1 MKVAAEGTRLTA
13 VAGAGR
19 TKPLAAAPERM
30 AGLAA
35 ILDYVRAHGST
46 TRTELAS
53 ATGLSR
59 AVIVQRVGE
68 LVERGL
74 LESGEIGPSTGGR
87 APRTVRFRSSAGH
100 LLVADLGATSVDV
113 AVVDLSRTVLAH
125 ASEPADVAA
134 GPNVVLGRVEAMLQ
148 ECLADVDEL
157 PGSLLGIGIGVPG
170 PVEFESGRPVAPPI
184 MPGWDQYDVR
194 AHFASYAVP
203 VWVDNDVNVMA
214 LAEIRAGVARGHE
227 NVVFIKIG
235 TGIGAGIVV
244 RGMLHRG
251 AQGCA
256 GDVGH
261 IQVTDD
267 ESVVCRC
274 GNVGC
279 LEALAGGAALARDGE
294 SLARDGRSPH
304 LAKVLEQVG
313 AVEATDVA
321 VAASRGDASAIELIT
336 NAGRLVGSTLAGI
349 VNFFNPSLVVIGGGV
364 AGSGD
369 LLLATIRES
378 VYRRSLP
385 LATRDLL
392 ITRSSLRDLAGVTGA
407 AAMVTDELFAPPRL
421 VHRLAGS
428 ER

>member
-1 MKVAAEGTRLTA
+1 
-13 VAGAGR
+13 
-19 TKPLAAAPERM
+19 M

-35 ILDYVRAHGST
+35 ILDYVRTHGSS

-53 ATGLSR
+53 ATGMSR
-59 AVIVQRVGE
+59 AVVVQRVGE

-74 LESGEIGPSTGGR
+74 LESGEIGASTGGR
-87 APRTVRFRSSAGH
+87 APRTVRFRSDAGH

-113 AVVDLSRTVLAH
+113 AVVDLSCSVLAH
-125 ASEPADVAA
+125 ASEPADIAA
-134 GPNVVLGRVEAMLQ
+134 GPDEVLGRAEAMLQ
-148 ECLADVDEL
+148 ECLAEVDDL

-184 MPGWDQYDVR
+184 MPGWDMYDVR
-194 AHFASYAVP
+194 GHFASHGVP

-214 LAEIRAGVARGHE
+214 LAEIRAGIARGHE
-227 NVVFIKIG
+227 NVVFIKVG

-267 ESVVCRC
+267 ESVICRC

-279 LEALAGGAALARDGE
+279 LEALAGGAALGRDGE
-294 SLARDGRSPH
+294 ALARDGRSTH
-304 LAKVLEQVG
+304 LAKVLEDEGSVQ
-313 AVEATDVA
+313 AADVA
-321 VAASRGDASAIELIT
+321 TAASHGDAAATELIT
-336 NAGRLVGSTLAGI
+336 NAGRLIGSTLAGI

-392 ITRSSLRDLAGVTGA
+392 VTRSSLRELAGVTGA

-421 VHRLAGS
+421 VHRLAGV
-428 ER
+428 EH

>member
-1 MKVAAEGTRLTA
+1 MKVAADGTRLTA
-13 VAGAGR
+13 VDRVSVA
-19 TKPLAAAPERM
+19 KPPAPAPERI

-59 AVIVQRVGE
+59 AVVVQRVSE

-100 LLVADLGATSVDV
+100 LLVADLGATSIDV
-113 AVVDLSRTVLAH
+113 AVVDLSSTVLAH

-134 GPNVVLGRVEAMLQ
+134 GPGVVLRRVEVLLEQ
-148 ECLADVDEL
+148 CLAEVDEL
-157 PGSLLGIGIGVPG
+157 PGALLGIGIGVPG
-170 PVEFESGRPVAPPI
+170 PVEFGSGRPVAPPI
-184 MPGWDQYDVR
+184 MPGWDQYDLR
-194 AHFASYAVP
+194 GHFASYAVP
-203 VWVDNDVNVMA
+203 IWVDNDVNVMA
-214 LAEIRAGVARGHE
+214 LAEIRAGIARGHE

-267 ESVVCRC
+267 QSVICRC

-294 SLARDGRSPH
+294 ALAQDGRSPH
-304 LAKVLEQVG
+304 LAKVLEDKG
-313 AVEATDVA
+313 AVEARDVA
-321 VAASRGDASAIELIT
+321 VAASHGDVASIELIT
-336 NAGRLVGSTLAGI
+336 NAGRLVGSMLAGI

-407 AAMVTDELFAPPRL
+407 AAMVTDQLFAPPRL

-428 ER
+428 EH

>member
-1 MKVAAEGTRLTA
+1 
-13 VAGAGR
+13 
-19 TKPLAAAPERM
+19 
-30 AGLAA
+30 
-35 ILDYVRAHGST
+35 
-46 TRTELAS
+46 
-53 ATGLSR
+53 
-59 AVIVQRVGE
+59 
-68 LVERGL
+68 
-74 LESGEIGPSTGGR
+74 
-87 APRTVRFRSSAGH
+87 
-100 LLVADLGATSVDV
+100 
-113 AVVDLSRTVLAH
+113 VVDLSSTVLAH
-125 ASEPADVAA
+125 ASEPADIAS
-134 GPNVVLGRVEAMLQ
+134 GPDAVLGRVDAMLEQ
-148 ECLADVDEL
+148 CLAEAGEL

-194 AHFASYAVP
+194 GHFASYAVP

-214 LAEIRAGVARGHE
+214 LAEIRAGAARGHE
-227 NVVFIKIG
+227 NVVYIKIG

-267 ESVVCRC
+267 ESVICRC

-294 SLARDGRSPH
+294 ALARDGRSPH
-304 LAKVLEQVG
+304 LARVLEEEG

-321 VAASRGDASAIELIT
+321 VAASHGDAAAIELIT

-349 VNFFNPSLVVIGGGV
+349 VNFFNPSLVAIGGGV

-428 ER
+428 EH